1 MIGDNEEEKADTQ
14 TEETDKEIEKDD
26 LREKVARLERE
37 NQEARGVAQ
46 RSLEE
51 AAQSRGQVSVILEQ
65 IQRAADAG
73 DRGAQQQVK
82 TLRDEFDE
90 DPVAAMNKLVT
101 MRVGPIVQEYF
112 GRSADNERDAARQK
126 HGKMFDKYADEVDE
140 FMRDMPLDVKAK
152 PGSYSAAL
160 KYVRSQHLEEEVEE
174 ARKQERERASQPEGA
189 SPAEAKESRNR
200 PVTREEREIMKA
212 FDMDEDDWSKWG
224 SPTGERPAKSKGRT
238 KAA

>member
-1 MIGDNEEEKADTQ
+1 MIGDNEDEKADTQ
-14 TEETDKEIEKDD
+14 DESTEKDESKVD
-26 LREKVARLERE
+26 LSEKLSRLEQE
-37 NQEARGVAQ
+37 NQEMRGVTQ

-51 AAQSRGQVSVILEQ
+51 AAAARGQVSVILEQ
-65 IQRAADAG
+65 IQRAAAAG

-82 TLRDEFDE
+82 TLRDRFDE
-90 DPVAAMNKLVT
+90 DPVAAMNDLVT

-112 GRSADNERDAARQK
+112 GRSADNERDIARQK
-126 HGKMFDKYADEVDE
+126 HGKQFDKYADEVDE
-140 FMRDMPLDVKAK
+140 FMKDMPLDVKAK

-200 PVTREEREIMKA
+200 PVSREEREIMKA
-212 FDMDEDDWSKWG
+212 FDMDEDDWNKWG
-224 SPTGERPAKSKGRT
+224 TPTGDRPAKSKGRT